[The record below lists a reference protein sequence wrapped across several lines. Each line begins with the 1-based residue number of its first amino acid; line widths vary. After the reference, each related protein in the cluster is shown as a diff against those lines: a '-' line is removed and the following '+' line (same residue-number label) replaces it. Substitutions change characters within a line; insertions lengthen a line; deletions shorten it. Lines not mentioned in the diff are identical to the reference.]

1 MTASLVKAEDHTDVF
16 ESIAQNYMKSIA
28 MPTAGAEAPGD
39 ASPDSVVARE
49 QVREQGAAVVGAVS
63 EPSFHLSPRL
73 VLAIVLAT
81 VLLSALAI
89 MTVATLAP
97 QGFAAGS

>member
-1 MTASLVKAEDHTDVF
+1 M
-16 ESIAQNYMKSIA
+16 
-28 MPTAGAEAPGD
+28 
-39 ASPDSVVARE
+39 
-49 QVREQGAAVVGAVS
+49 VGAVS

>member
-1 MTASLVKAEDHTDVF
+1 MTASLVKAENHADAF
-16 ESIAQNYMKSIA
+16 GSIAQDFMKTVV
-28 MPTAGAEAPGD
+28 MPTPGLQAPADAVAG
-39 ASPDSVVARE
+39 SIVARDE
-49 QVREQGAAVVGAVS
+49 DAAVAAAVT

-73 VLAIVLAT
+73 VLAVVLAT

>member
-1 MTASLVKAEDHTDVF
+1 MTASLVNIEIDTNVV
-16 ESIAQNYMKSIA
+16 ESIAQTYLKTIV
-28 MPTAGAEAPGD
+28 MPAAEPEALADEDAVEAVAG
-39 ASPDSVVARE
+39 VV
-49 QVREQGAAVVGAVS
+49 
-63 EPSFHLSPRL
+63 EPSFHLIPRL

-89 MTVATLAP
+89 MTVATIAP

>member
-1 MTASLVKAEDHTDVF
+1 MTASLVKIEIDTNAV
-16 ESIAQNYMKSIA
+16 ESIAQNYLKTIV
-28 MPTAGAEAPGD
+28 MPAAE
-39 ASPDSVVARE
+39 PDSLADEDAVEAVAGVV
-49 QVREQGAAVVGAVS
+49 

-89 MTVATLAP
+89 MTVATIAP

>member
-1 MTASLVKAEDHTDVF
+1 MTAALVTSGIHTDAF
-16 ESIAQNYMKSIA
+16 GSIAQNFLKPIA
-28 MPTAGAEAPGD
+28 IPTAGAEAPGD
-39 ASPDSVVARE
+39 VVS
-49 QVREQGAAVVGAVS
+49 AVIT
-63 EPSFHLSPRL
+63 EPNFHLSPRV

-89 MTVATLAP
+89 MMVASLAP

>member
-1 MTASLVKAEDHTDVF
+1 MTASLVKAEDHTDAF
-16 ESIAQNYMKSIA
+16 ESIAQNFMKSIA
-28 MPTAGAEAPGD
+28 MPTAGAEALGD
-39 ASPDSVVARE
+39 ASPGSVVARA
-49 QVREQGAAVVGAVS
+49 QDAAVVGAVS